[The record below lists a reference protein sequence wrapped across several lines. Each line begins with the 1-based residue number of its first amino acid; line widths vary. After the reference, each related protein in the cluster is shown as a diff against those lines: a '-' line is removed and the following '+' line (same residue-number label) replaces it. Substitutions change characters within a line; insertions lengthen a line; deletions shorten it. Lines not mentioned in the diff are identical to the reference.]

1 MVGTAVHARTLQRRL
16 EQLVDVTWPS
26 SPLPETARAVY
37 LKAAASSDWP
47 GLIALAKQQRRD
59 ARSALGLITRL
70 QEKVRGTHRDIA
82 THADDLLAGWV
93 RPDRRADW
101 PQVRAQLVATLKP
114 QTGVAKA
121 EALADDFGATTARA
135 VKSRME
141 KPVADLDEFLA
152 NSAEQW
158 RAALVGARL
167 AEAIAALNTRRPRPL
182 VPGPFGD
189 DIVSP
194 LAAELNDRLTQLCDT
209 IGSSDRD
216 AIRTNARSLADWARG
231 TTLDD
236 TVRRAVDLSVA
247 RRDVASRWTLGPAAQ
262 AAGEL
267 IRNLIL
273 AQAIGLTVEE
283 AALLGG
289 DNLDRWRAASAL
301 PLPNELGPGQDVTLA
316 QLKSNPAT
324 FDGDDVFVSGVVGQ
338 VTIKHVRG
346 KVLSTASLLDED
358 GLSLTVGIEHIKLD
372 SGGLDEGAYATVA
385 GRYVADDPVF
395 NHTPILRVGR
405 HSYEDEGEHS
415 FLAAATHLTRWVVT
429 PVPHGLRYVSSWER
443 GLSGANNQL
452 RYGTWLP
459 FERRL

>member
-1 MVGTAVHARTLQRRL
+1 MVGTAVRARALQRRL
-16 EQLVDVTWPS
+16 EQLLDVTWPS
-26 SPLPETARAVY
+26 SPLPATARAVY
-37 LKAAASSDWP
+37 LKAAASSEWH

-59 ARSALGLITRL
+59 ARSALGQITRL
-70 QEKVRGTHRDIA
+70 QEKVRRAHVDIA
-82 THADDLLAGWV
+82 THADDLLASWV

-101 PQVRAQLVATLKP
+101 PQVRAQLVATLEP

-121 EALADDFGATTARA
+121 EALADGFGATTARA
-135 VKSRME
+135 VRSRIE
-141 KPVADLDEFLA
+141 KPVADLDDFLA
-152 NSAEQW
+152 DSAEQW

-194 LAAELNDRLTQLCDT
+194 LAAELDDRMTQLRDA
-209 IGSSDRD
+209 IASGDRD
-216 AIRTNARSLADWARG
+216 PIRTNARAMSDWARG
-231 TTLDD
+231 PTLDD

-273 AQAIGLTVEE
+273 SQAIGLTVEE

-289 DNLDRWRAASAL
+289 DQLDRWRAASGL
-301 PLPNELGPGQDVTLA
+301 QLPNELGPGQHVTLA
-316 QLKSNPAT
+316 QLNSNPAA
-324 FDGDDVFVSGVVGQ
+324 FDGDDVLVSGVVGQ
-338 VTIKHVRG
+338 VTIKHVSG
-346 KVLSTASLLDED
+346 KVLSSASLIDED

-405 HSYEDEGEHS
+405 HSYVDEGEHS
-415 FLAAATHLTRWVVT
+415 FLAAATHLTRSVVT
-429 PVPHGLRYVSSWER
+429 PVPHGLRYTSSWER

-459 FERRL
+459 FERSL